1 MRGIEK
7 SEGLG
12 NNRFGNE
19 RESIETKAKKK
30 KAGSKK
36 EGFLKKRRGEKRFF
50 KASSFF
56 REKMCRTFPRD
67 GGETPREISSHDPSS
82 DGGVYLP
89 RLAHSRVR
97 GRERYGLL
105 NEFHLCRVW
114 RERGSEGSS
123 TWH

>member
-30 KAGSKK
+30 RREAKG
-36 EGFLKKRRGEKRFF
+36 GFLKNVFIKPLLFSGKKCVELSLETESRPPARFLPTTLLQT
-50 KASSFF
+50 
-56 REKMCRTFPRD
+56 E
-67 GGETPREISSHDPSS
+67 EL
-82 DGGVYLP
+82 YLP

-105 NEFHLCRVW
+105 NEFHLRRVW